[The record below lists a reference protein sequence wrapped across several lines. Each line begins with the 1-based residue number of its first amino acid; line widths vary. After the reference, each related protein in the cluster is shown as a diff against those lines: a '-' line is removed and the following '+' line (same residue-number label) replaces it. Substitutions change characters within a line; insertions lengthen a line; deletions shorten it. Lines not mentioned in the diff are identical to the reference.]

1 MAAESALGQ
10 SRHYGGADNF
20 RSTPMN
26 EHLQS
31 RSSCLKRARCR
42 PKRLR
47 DLSCRCASVSRR
59 PLRSKRIAEFVR
71 IPRRHNDPPKKASVT
86 MKENVRPEWTAR
98 ETEASEGSLQKRKL
112 IKSRDLIARDR
123 PNNKSFENDKFDG
136 RRPQS
141 DVEKVVIK
149 ELQAQRHGNHSEEK
163 ERCRVRVVHWA
174 VDLGRLKNTRLHG
187 RRCEYWERN
196 ITTLGCIN

>member
-1 MAAESALGQ
+1 MCQ
-10 SRHYGGADNF
+10 
-20 RSTPMN
+20 
-26 EHLQS
+26 
-31 RSSCLKRARCR
+31 CR

-47 DLSCRCASVSRR
+47 GLSCRCASVSRR

-86 MKENVRPEWTAR
+86 LKENVRPEWPAR

-136 RRPQS
+136 RRSQS
-141 DVEKVVIK
+141 KVEKVVIK

-174 VDLGRLKNTRLHG
+174 VAIRPLKNTRLHE

-196 ITTLGCIN
+196 ITTVGCIY